1 VGLVTARSVERDAVA
16 AMRMP
21 RVVRLGPRLFGAVF
35 PLMKLLPA
43 GFILDAAESR
53 GELGPETVVVETT
66 SGTFGLGLAMRCALQ
81 RRPLILVGDP
91 VIDER
96 LRRRLSDLGARVEIV
111 TEPAASGG
119 YQASR
124 LELVHRLRHELPST
138 FWPDQYG
145 NPDNPRAYAGVAE
158 LLAETL
164 GQVDCLVGPVGSG
177 GSMCGTA
184 RYLRTVFPSLWTVG
198 VDTHGSILFGL
209 PEGHRALRGLGNGL
223 LPPNLDHRLFDEV
236 HWVGEREA
244 YPATRALHREHAL
257 FMGPTSG
264 AAYLVATWLSRRQPD
279 AVVVAML
286 PDEGHRYQDTVYD
299 DGWLAECGIAADAV
313 PAGGPHMVGGP
324 LQADGGWC
332 GMLWNRRSLAAVRA
346 DGGPAG

>member
-1 VGLVTARSVERDAVA
+1 MTARAFERNVITATWL
-16 AMRMP
+16 P
-21 RVVRLGPRLFGAVF
+21 RVVRLGPRLFGAMF

-43 GFILDAAESR
+43 SFILDEAESR

-66 SGTFGLGLAMRCALQ
+66 SGTFGLGLAMKCALL
-81 RRPLILVGDP
+81 RRHLVLVGDP
-91 VIDER
+91 VIDDR
-96 LRRRLSDLGARVEIV
+96 LCRRLAELGARVEIV
-111 TEPAASGG
+111 AEPAPVGG
-119 YQASR
+119 YQAAR
-124 LELVHRLRHELPST
+124 LERLRSVRAELPST

-145 NPDNPRAYAGVAE
+145 NPDNPRSYACVAE

-184 RYLRTVFPSLWTVG
+184 RFLRTVFPSLWTVA
-198 VDTHGSILFGL
+198 VDTHGSVLFGL
-209 PEGHRALRGLGNGL
+209 PEGPRALRGLGNGL
-223 LPPNLDHRLFDEV
+223 LPPNVDHSVFDEV

-244 YPATRALHREHAL
+244 YPATRMLHRDHAL

-264 AAYLVATWLSRRQPD
+264 AAYLVASWLSRRQPD

-299 DGWLAECGIAADAV
+299 NGWLAERGVDATAALAAPRMV
-313 PAGGPHMVGGP
+313 SGPGEAGS
-324 LQADGGWC
+324 DWC
-332 GMLWNRRSLAAVRA
+332 GMLWNRRSLGDMLAEGSSCRVT
-346 DGGPAG
+346 G